1 MLAASAAEE
10 FEQATLERN
19 RLRAVHSLL
28 ERRRVANESVGTLDA
43 VAVLAGV
50 ARSAVR
56 RGWTL
61 ADALVARDGAA
72 ATRVYLQLRAQGER
86 PESLSYWMTRRL
98 REALAVS
105 LQLEAGSPT
114 ATVRASLRMPPKA
127 AAAFVSDVQR
137 SEPSVLRRA
146 LALLADLEIDSRGR
160 SPLDPDT
167 LALRTIER
175 AAA

>member
-1 MLAASAAEE
+1 
-10 FEQATLERN
+10 
-19 RLRAVHSLL
+19 
-28 ERRRVANESVGTLDA
+28 
-43 VAVLAGV
+43 
-50 ARSAVR
+50 
-56 RGWTL
+56 
-61 ADALVARDGAA
+61 
-72 ATRVYLQLRAQGER
+72 
-86 PESLSYWMTRRL
+86 MTRRL